1 MPYGI
6 GLVRMTRLRGGGLP
20 GCPRAGLSV
29 GRGLVGTA
37 LSIAAGLALN
47 DLSNPD
53 GVLRSTARKLLSKSN
68 VSWLKEQQTRLLTK
82 RNDENKN

>member
-1 MPYGI
+1 
-6 GLVRMTRLRGGGLP
+6 
-20 GCPRAGLSV
+20 
-29 GRGLVGTA
+29 VGTA

-68 VSWLKEQQTRLLTK
+68 ISWLKQQQTRLLTK